1 MLYYDEMIIFSLTA
15 GVIIWMITF
24 IYPEKLSRTSYPV
37 SLQIEQFEVLIISSK
52 LKIEDSSLVAQVTLC
67 ATQFKETNMWSPT
80 WRPGPAV
87 FPAPPAPGISGV
99 FTTKDHKNLITSPG
113 SEKGRSPVPG
123 KFSVLRKLF
132 NTWVPEK
139 NF

>member
-1 MLYYDEMIIFSLTA
+1 MIIFSLTA
-15 GVIIWMITF
+15 SAIIWMITF
-24 IYPEKLSRTSYPV
+24 IFPEKRSRTSYPV
-37 SLQIEQFEVLIISSK
+37 SLQIEQFEVLIISSR

-67 ATQFKETNMWSPT
+67 ATQLNETNMWSPT

-87 FPAPPAPGISGV
+87 FPATAPGISGV
-99 FTTKDHKNLITSPG
+99 FTTKNHKNLITSPG
-113 SEKGRSPVPG
+113 SEKGPSPVPG